1 MNMMAPSPAVPN
13 LLDGGGLLNPAPSGM
28 PAQLQLNHEP
38 IAPQN
43 QTPNFSSGLYI
54 NKSYH
59 FSHFQNVKL
68 LANFFSV
75 IERSTLVINALS
87 WYTIDACIFSV
98 CTLALRLVF
107 TPRKYK

>member
-28 PAQLQLNHEP
+28 PAQLQLNHEA

-59 FSHFQNVKL
+59 FPHFQNVKL

-87 WYTIDACIFSV
+87 WYTIDTCIFSV
-98 CTLALRLVF
+98 CTLA
-107 TPRKYK
+107 